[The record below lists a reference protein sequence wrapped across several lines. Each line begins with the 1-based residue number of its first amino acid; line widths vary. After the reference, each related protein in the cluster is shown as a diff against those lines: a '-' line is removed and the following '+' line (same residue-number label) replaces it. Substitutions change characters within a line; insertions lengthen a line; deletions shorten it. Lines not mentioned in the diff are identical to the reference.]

1 MQNKTIYELF
11 CSIEL
16 IPHEKLGTL
25 TNKVWSHLLGD
36 VVAGTVDIGL
46 GYITSNDEERWTEM
60 TFSHPLIRYM
70 SVKILSKIK
79 KFILD
84 SFLDVNIFNA
94 NIFFFLVVIGRE
106 ITGREITKIIIYISH
121 QRIVRL
127 V

>member
-1 MQNKTIYELF
+1 
-11 CSIEL
+11 L

-70 SVKILSKIK
+70 SVKVLSKIES
-79 KFILD
+79 I
-84 SFLDVNIFNA
+84 N
-94 NIFFFLVVIGRE
+94 
-106 ITGREITKIIIYISH
+106 
-121 QRIVRL
+121 
-127 V
+127 